1 MSRCAVD
8 VSVSGVTRFTNQRA
22 RTVHPLNPECQNQWS
37 MVSDSRGCGLDSNE
51 TYIILDGLD
60 DGPWIPP
67 DPRPDV
73 GERTFDRILT
83 EIRDRYRT
91 FLGVLSAVL
100 TFSVAVLTVSSALL
114 IFVLT
119 ECSITELTIFMCF
132 MAPSII
138 LGILVER
145 NASMADLGV
154 DIHDIVIS
162 YNQYNYELANQ
173 LLFDSKCRA
182 AYELELRG
190 NKASKLL
197 GFQILMFV
205 ISLMV
210 VLIMET
216 RS

>member
-1 MSRCAVD
+1 MTSLCPESPDSRINVH
-8 VSVSGVTRFTNQRA
+8 A
-22 RTVHPLNPECQNQWS
+22 RCPLNLECQNQWS
-37 MVSDSRGCGLDSNE
+37 MVSDSRGCGIDSNE

-60 DGPWIPP
+60 DWPWIPP

-91 FLGVLSAVL
+91 FSGVLSAVL

-197 GFQILMFV
+197 GFQVLMFV

>member
-1 MSRCAVD
+1 
-8 VSVSGVTRFTNQRA
+8 
-22 RTVHPLNPECQNQWS
+22 

-91 FLGVLSAVL
+91 FSGVLSAVL

-154 DIHDIVIS
+154 DIHDILIS

-173 LLFDSKCRA
+173 LLFDSKCPA

>member
-1 MSRCAVD
+1 
-8 VSVSGVTRFTNQRA
+8 
-22 RTVHPLNPECQNQWS
+22 

-60 DGPWIPP
+60 DGPWIPQ

-91 FLGVLSAVL
+91 FSGVLSAVL

-154 DIHDIVIS
+154 DIHDISIS

>member
-1 MSRCAVD
+1 
-8 VSVSGVTRFTNQRA
+8 
-22 RTVHPLNPECQNQWS
+22 
-37 MVSDSRGCGLDSNE
+37 MVSDSRGCGLDSKE

-91 FLGVLSAVL
+91 FSGVLSAVL

>member
-182 AYELELRG
+182 AYELELR
-190 NKASKLL
+190 
-197 GFQILMFV
+197 
-205 ISLMV
+205 
-210 VLIMET
+210 ET
-216 RS
+216 RHRSCSGFRF

>member
-1 MSRCAVD
+1 
-8 VSVSGVTRFTNQRA
+8 
-22 RTVHPLNPECQNQWS
+22 

-91 FLGVLSAVL
+91 FSGVLSAVL

-138 LGILVER
+138 LG
-145 NASMADLGV
+145 
-154 DIHDIVIS
+154 
-162 YNQYNYELANQ
+162 
-173 LLFDSKCRA
+173 F
-182 AYELELRG
+182 
-190 NKASKLL
+190 
-197 GFQILMFV
+197 
-205 ISLMV
+205 
-210 VLIMET
+210 
-216 RS
+216 

>member
-37 MVSDSRGCGLDSNE
+37 MVSDSRGCGLDSKE

-67 DPRPDV
+67 DPRTDV

-91 FLGVLSAVL
+91 FSGVLSAVL

-114 IFVLT
+114 ILVLT

>member
-1 MSRCAVD
+1 
-8 VSVSGVTRFTNQRA
+8 
-22 RTVHPLNPECQNQWS
+22 

-91 FLGVLSAVL
+91 FSGVLSAVL

-119 ECSITELTIFMCF
+119 ECSITELTIFICL

>member
-1 MSRCAVD
+1 
-8 VSVSGVTRFTNQRA
+8 
-22 RTVHPLNPECQNQWS
+22 

>member
-1 MSRCAVD
+1 
-8 VSVSGVTRFTNQRA
+8 
-22 RTVHPLNPECQNQWS
+22 

-60 DGPWIPP
+60 DGPWILP

-91 FLGVLSAVL
+91 FSGVLSAVL

>member
-60 DGPWIPP
+60 DGLWIPQ

-91 FLGVLSAVL
+91 FSGVLSAVL

-182 AYELELRG
+182 AYELEPG
-190 NKASKLL
+190 
-197 GFQILMFV
+197 
-205 ISLMV
+205 
-210 VLIMET
+210 ET
-216 RS
+216 RHRSCSGFRF

>member
-1 MSRCAVD
+1 
-8 VSVSGVTRFTNQRA
+8 
-22 RTVHPLNPECQNQWS
+22 
-37 MVSDSRGCGLDSNE
+37 MVSDSKGCGLDSNE

-138 LGILVER
+138 LGFLVER

>member
-1 MSRCAVD
+1 
-8 VSVSGVTRFTNQRA
+8 
-22 RTVHPLNPECQNQWS
+22 
-37 MVSDSRGCGLDSNE
+37 MVSDSKGCGLDSNE

>member
-1 MSRCAVD
+1 MTPD
-8 VSVSGVTRFTNQRA
+8 DMGSGGY
-22 RTVHPLNPECQNQWS
+22 L
-37 MVSDSRGCGLDSNE
+37 
-51 TYIILDGLD
+51 
-60 DGPWIPP
+60 
-67 DPRPDV
+67 
-73 GERTFDRILT
+73 
-83 EIRDRYRT
+83 
-91 FLGVLSAVL
+91 
-100 TFSVAVLTVSSALL
+100 
-114 IFVLT
+114 
-119 ECSITELTIFMCF
+119 
-132 MAPSII
+132 PSIPKSH
-138 LGILVER
+138 
-145 NASMADLGV
+145 SMADLAV
-154 DIHDIVIS
+154 DIYDIVIS

>member
-1 MSRCAVD
+1 
-8 VSVSGVTRFTNQRA
+8 
-22 RTVHPLNPECQNQWS
+22 

-73 GERTFDRILT
+73 GERTLDRILT
-83 EIRDRYRT
+83 EIRDRHRT
-91 FLGVLSAVL
+91 FSGVLSAVL
-100 TFSVAVLTVSSALL
+100 TFSMAVLTVSSALL